1 MAIDNTAGQI
11 SGIPTPEQIAQARDI
26 LSMARFIRRNKA
38 RGYNTATL
46 EAALRT
52 MVEIYHDL
60 GGDVETIANDGT
72 ISRHLTYSPA
82 WATVWP
88 IV

>member
-26 LSMARFIRRNKA
+26 LSMARLVRRNKA
-38 RGYNTATL
+38 SGYDTATL

-52 MVEIYHDL
+52 MIEIYHDL
-60 GGDVETIANDGT
+60 G
-72 ISRHLTYSPA
+72 
-82 WATVWP
+82 
-88 IV
+88 